1 MDNNVKIKKRIM
13 SLFLSITIIFTVM
26 PITVFASETN
36 SMIVSAIIDKTI
48 MSEGETATITIE
60 VTDGYTPKWFYIY
73 RPITDNYE
81 TVYLS
86 LSSGNIYTGKFSVND
101 QTESGIW
108 KVKNLTVKD
117 SAGEYCYLYNSN
129 NYTGS
134 TYQTFDFST
143 LDFEVVGTDAD
154 VTVPSI
160 ESYSIDKN
168 TVSDGETITFS
179 AKIIDEHL
187 SSSISLWYKT
197 PSNETEYI
205 TMKKVNNEGLYQGE
219 LCVDNE
225 TEIGLWKPYR
235 FSVYDAN
242 GNGFILYNS
251 CVTSYYNNKS
261 DLSTLNFEVI
271 DVDHESNENE
281 ESFIVIFK
289 DGYGNTLST
298 QRVLNGEDA
307 VEPDTPTNELYL
319 FNGWDTDFTNITYNI
334 VINAT
339 WILNPNVVY
348 DKETHIG
355 ETFSIEVYSTA
366 SQTYTIT
373 CSEDVDFT
381 SSLVSSGMIFTDQ
394 LYYSKKYEIEVNNPG
409 SYLFYVKGSRS
420 SNTLTYKVKI
430 TDHNFDTVWTVSK
443 KATCTEDGS
452 KYRKCTVCSATT
464 DVTTIEKLGHDYA
477 DEWTIDKAA
486 TCTETGS
493 KSRHCSKCDST
504 TDVTSIEALSA
515 TGHQYSQEWT
525 IDKEANCTEKG
536 IKSHHCRIC
545 GAKNEITY
553 TKALGHNWITSY
565 VKSEPTYTSTGIL
578 VYECKVCGKTKE
590 ESIPKLEKIAIT
602 SVKLNQT
609 TFIYNGKKQTPSVE
623 VKAKNTILTYG
634 EDYTVQYGIGENN
647 LIDCGQYALI
657 VTGKGKYTGSIIK
670 YFWITQKTLPIAKL
684 STYSVVYNGKT
695 QNPKVI
701 IKDGN
706 YTLKENKDYYMQITG
721 LEKCV
726 EPYQYC
732 IQVYGMGKYDGY
744 QEVYYNILPK
754 APSKVTTTLYGH
766 DDVKVSWSES
776 RGAHGYIVYYKKST
790 DKKYKKL
797 GTTQKLYYKK
807 ADLSDGAKYTF
818 KVVPYLCGYENNYAS
833 SQSKTSSIYTL
844 KKISGI
850 KVKKSSSKI
859 KLSWTNIPGET
870 GYQISKSTSKSGTN
884 IVATYKTTSGKSKTI
899 SATKGKTY
907 YYKVRAYKVVD
918 GKKIYGPW
926 SSVVKYKRK

>member
-1 MDNNVKIKKRIM
+1 MNNNIKIKKVRIL
-13 SLFLSITIIFTVM
+13 SLILTIILVITMFSMNVFAADGAEGITNDIYSNIPAISDVAVYDINTIVLNKIIYGDIYIGPNAVVTLYNTTVYGNIYVLGGLRFISSSATGVFGRYFSAEYGTTFYNGTVYWSGNCSIDTM
-26 PITVFASETN
+26 TATTYPITNIPYYIHNGTARSIDGILQLQGSTINVAPLYVNDVLVELNEDGKFHIDNMNIGNTDTVTLKWITVFGNTITKTISVDKCIKSADGVIHHQPTLTTN
-36 SMIVSAIIDKTI
+36 NAIIKI
-48 MSEGETATITIE
+48 NSEYNLLDYVVATDEEDGDITANVVIDDSNFDITKR
-60 VTDGYTPKWFYIY
+60 G
-73 RPITDNYE
+73 NYE
-81 TVYLS
+81 
-86 LSSGNIYTGKFSVND
+86 I
-101 QTESGIW
+101 
-108 KVKNLTVKD
+108 
-117 SAGEYCYLYNSN
+117 
-129 NYTGS
+129 
-134 TYQTFDFST
+134 
-143 LDFEVVGTDAD
+143 
-154 VTVPSI
+154 
-160 ESYSIDKN
+160 
-168 TVSDGETITFS
+168 
-179 AKIIDEHL
+179 
-187 SSSISLWYKT
+187 
-197 PSNETEYI
+197 
-205 TMKKVNNEGLYQGE
+205 
-219 LCVDNE
+219 
-225 TEIGLWKPYR
+225 
-235 FSVYDAN
+235 
-242 GNGFILYNS
+242 
-251 CVTSYYNNKS
+251 
-261 DLSTLNFEVI
+261 
-271 DVDHESNENE
+271 
-281 ESFIVIFK
+281 
-289 DGYGNTLST
+289 
-298 QRVLNGEDA
+298 
-307 VEPDTPTNELYL
+307 
-319 FNGWDTDFTNITYNI
+319 
-334 VINAT
+334 
-339 WILNPNVVY
+339 
-348 DKETHIG
+348 
-355 ETFSIEVYSTA
+355 
-366 SQTYTIT
+366 TYTIT
-373 CSEDVDFT
+373 DSNGATATAIAEITVVDPKVINVGFVENIYNLDCKAKGLQLNAEVTTQDNFQYEVIWSSSDENIATVNQNGYVTIKSIGKVTITAVVED
-381 SSLVSSGMIFTDQ
+381 
-394 LYYSKKYEIEVNNPG
+394 
-409 SYLFYVKGSRS
+409 FYA
-420 SNTLTYKVKI
+420 TCIIKI
-430 TDHNFDTVWTVSK
+430 AHTWNDEWTVDK
-443 KATCTEDGS
+443 EATCTED
-452 KYRKCTVCSATT
+452 
-464 DVTTIEKLGHDYA
+464 
-477 DEWTIDKAA
+477 
-486 TCTETGS
+486 GS
-493 KSRHCSKCDST
+493 KSRHCSKCEAI

-515 TGHQYSQEWT
+515 TGHQYSREWT
-525 IDKEANCTEKG
+525 IDKEATCTEKG

-590 ESIPKLEKIAIT
+590 ESIPKLKKIAIT

-609 TFIYNGKKQTPSVE
+609 TFI
-623 VKAKNTILTYG
+623 
-634 EDYTVQYGIGENN
+634 
-647 LIDCGQYALI
+647 
-657 VTGKGKYTGSIIK
+657 
-670 YFWITQKTLPIAKL
+670 
-684 STYSVVYNGKT
+684 YNGKT

-807 ADLSDGAKYTF
+807 SDLSDGAKYTF

-833 SQSKTSSIYTL
+833 PQSKTSSIYTL

-859 KLSWTNIPGET
+859 KLLWTNIPGET